1 MIQPDKLQASLIGQR
16 LLESGLLSEEKLI
29 EALQLQT
36 ETGLL
41 LGEICLLKG
50 WLPYSGLKECLP
62 PMRSR
67 LGERL
72 LGLGYI
78 GMEQLWLA
86 ILEQRH
92 CGEKLG
98 EILIRR
104 GWVDRQIIDLVV
116 ANKVAPKRSTKT
128 TRRSRTAKLIVGSS
142 STKH

>member
-1 MIQPDKLQASLIGQR
+1 MIQPEKLQASLIGQR
-16 LLESGLLSEEKLI
+16 LLESGLLSEEKLV
-29 EALQLQT
+29 EALALQT

-50 WLPYSGLKECLP
+50 WFSYSGLKECLP

-67 LGERL
+67 LGEKL
-72 LGLGYI
+72 LGLGYV
-78 GMEQLWLA
+78 GMEQLWMA

-98 EILIRR
+98 EILVRR
-104 GWVDRQIIDLVV
+104 GWVDRHVIESVV
-116 ANKVAPKRSTKT
+116 ANKRIKRART
-128 TRRSRTAKLIVGSS
+128 TLRPRAAKLIVRAS

>member
-1 MIQPDKLQASLIGQR
+1 MIQPEKLQASLIGQR

-98 EILIRR
+98 EILVRR
-104 GWVDRQIIDLVV
+104 GWVDRQIIETVA
-116 ANKVAPKRSTKT
+116 ANKVAVKRAKTQRRPRTPRLLVRAST
-128 TRRSRTAKLIVGSS
+128 
-142 STKH
+142 TKH

>member
-1 MIQPDKLQASLIGQR
+1 MIPQEKLQASLIGQR
-16 LLESGLLSEEKLI
+16 LLESGLLSEEKLT

-50 WLPYSGLKECLP
+50 WLPYAELKECLP

-72 LGLGYI
+72 MGLGYI
-78 GMEQLWLA
+78 DMDQLWLA

-92 CGEKLG
+92 CGERLG
-98 EILIRR
+98 EILVRR
-104 GWVDRQIIDLVV
+104 GWVDRAVIESVV
-116 ANKVAPKRSTKT
+116 ANKRTKPARQK
-128 TRRSRTAKLIVGSS
+128 TRPRPPKLIVRAS

>member
-1 MIQPDKLQASLIGQR
+1 MIEPDKLQASLIGQR

-67 LGERL
+67 LGEKL
-72 LGLGYI
+72 MGLGYI
-78 GMEQLWLA
+78 DMDQLWLA

-98 EILIRR
+98 EILVRR
-104 GWVDRQIIDLVV
+104 GWVDRQVMESVV
-116 ANKVAPKRSTKT
+116 ANKVAPKRAKSP
-128 TRRSRTAKLIVGSS
+128 RRPRAAKLIVRGSS
-142 STKH
+142 RKH

>member
-1 MIQPDKLQASLIGQR
+1 VIQPDKLQASLIGQR

-50 WLPYSGLKECLP
+50 WLPYAGLKECLP

-72 LGLGYI
+72 MGLGYI
-78 GMEQLWLA
+78 DMDQLWLA

-98 EILIRR
+98 EILVRR
-104 GWVDRQIIDLVV
+104 GWVDRQVIESVV
-116 ANKVAPKRSTKT
+116 ANKIMPKRAKAARRPRAAKIIVRGST
-128 TRRSRTAKLIVGSS
+128 
-142 STKH
+142 TKH